1 MPRTQ
6 HPNEESTTMKKALA
20 AALLTAAPA
29 LAPAAPVTY
38 QLDPEHTYP
47 SFEADHLGGLS
58 TWRGKFNRSSGR
70 VVLDR
75 EARTGSVEVTVD
87 VASLDFGH
95 DKLNDHARSAE
106 IFDVAKYPTATFK
119 GTVNGWNGE
128 QPSEVAGELTLHGV
142 TRPVTLN
149 IQSFACKTHPLH
161 KKEACGADAVAAFN
175 RADFGVDFGAAYGF
189 KMDVLLRIQAEGLRV
204 D

>member
-1 MPRTQ
+1 
-6 HPNEESTTMKKALA
+6 MKPVLA
-20 AALLTAAPA
+20 VSILMGTFASAGVA
-29 LAPAAPVTY
+29 AAPVVY

-58 TWRGKFNRSSGR
+58 TWRGKFNKSSGR

-75 EARTGSVEVTVD
+75 EARTGSVEVVVD
-87 VASLDFGH
+87 VGSLDFGH
-95 DKLNDHARSAE
+95 DKMNDHARSAE

-119 GTVNGWNGE
+119 GRIDGWTGD
-128 QPSEVAGELTLHGV
+128 QPVAVAGALTLHGV
-142 TRPVTLN
+142 TRPLTLVVK
-149 IQSFACKTHPLH
+149 SFTCKPHPLH
-161 KKEACGADAVAAFN
+161 KKEACGADAVASFN

-189 KMDVLLRIQAEGLRV
+189 KMDVLLRIQVEGLRS